1 MNANAPAR
9 AEIDFEPAR
18 LSAFLAEAL
27 PDATGDLAIER
38 IGGGQSNPTYF
49 VDAGK
54 ARMVLRKRPPGE
66 HARGAHDVGREYRII
81 SALDGTPVPV
91 PAPILYREE
100 PDVVGTPFYLM
111 GRLDGRV
118 FHDASLPDVP
128 RHERRAYYRE
138 LARVLAT
145 LHAVDVDAVG
155 LGGFRRPERFL
166 VRQINLWARQWGDLA
181 ESDPDVSRV
190 IAWLRAHL
198 PEDEPSAI
206 VHGDYKFTNVIF
218 APDGPHLIG
227 VLDWELCTV
236 GDPLVDLAHIWSF
249 LWNTTL
255 EEYGGIKGMD
265 FTALGIPTAEEFFDF
280 YYDASARDRRMTP
293 FHLALA
299 HFRNAGIF
307 HGIGQRAAAGSA
319 NAGNAE
325 EKGRLDRVYMGR
337 ALDVIDGNAT

>member
-9 AEIDFEPAR
+9 AEIDFEPDR
-18 LSAFLAEAL
+18 LAAFLADAL
-27 PDATGDLAIER
+27 PDATGELSIER

-49 VDAGK
+49 VDMGPTQ
-54 ARMVLRKRPPGE
+54 MVLRKRPPGE

-81 SALDGTPVPV
+81 SALDHTPVPV
-91 PAPILYREE
+91 PRPILYREE
-100 PDVVGTPFYLM
+100 PDIVGTPFYLM
-111 GRLDGRV
+111 GRLEGRV
-118 FHDASLPDVP
+118 FHDASLPDVAQA
-128 RHERRAYYRE
+128 ERRAYYRE
-138 LARVLAT
+138 LARVLAA

-166 VRQINLWARQWGDLA
+166 VRQVNLWSRQWGDLA
-181 ESDPDVSRV
+181 DSDPDVSRV
-190 IAWLRAHL
+190 VAWLRAHM
-198 PEDEPSAI
+198 PEEEETAI

-218 APDGPHLIG
+218 APGGPHMAG

-236 GDPLVDLAHIWSF
+236 GDPLCDLAHIWSF

-255 EEYGGIKGMD
+255 DEYGGIKGID
-265 FTALGIPTAEEFFDF
+265 FGALGIPTAAEFFDD
-280 YYDASARDRRMTP
+280 YYQYAASSRRMTP
-293 FHLALA
+293 FHLVLA

-325 EKGRLDRVYMGR
+325 EKGRLDRVYLGR
-337 ALDVIDGNAT
+337 ALDVIEGR